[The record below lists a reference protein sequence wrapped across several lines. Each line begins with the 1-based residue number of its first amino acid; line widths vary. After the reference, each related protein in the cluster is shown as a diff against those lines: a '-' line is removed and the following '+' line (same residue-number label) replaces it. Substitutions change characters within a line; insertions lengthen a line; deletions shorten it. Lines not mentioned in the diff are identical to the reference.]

1 MSVQFGQ
8 WNFEGRRLDATSLAR
23 VSDMLNPYGPDGRNE
38 YAREEIHALYFH
50 FHTTPESHRES
61 QPLVLPSGAVL
72 TWDGRLDNRKELL
85 DDLRDGVPSDATD
98 ADIAAAAYES
108 WRLAS
113 FKKLAGDWALSLWCP
128 RERSLI
134 LAADFLAMRPLYY
147 LVQQNVVTWCTVLDP
162 LMFLS
167 GEPLKFDEEYAAG
180 WLGFFPAVHLTP
192 YKGIRRVPPASYVQ
206 CRPGAVTIRKYWSFD
221 PSKRICYRTDGEYEE
236 HFRALFNTAVRRRL
250 RSDRPVLAELSG
262 GMDSSS
268 IVCVADQIIAADQTV
283 TPRLDT
289 LSYYD
294 DTEPNWN
301 EKLYFT
307 KVEEK
312 RGRAGCHI
320 DVGPGKGLATLFP
333 KGPPTITPEFDSRS
347 EIVKQK
353 LVEVMSTRQNR
364 VILSGTGGDEVL
376 GGVPTAL
383 PELADLLSTMHLGK
397 FLKSL
402 FTWSLVMR
410 TPAIHVLWRTL
421 REFLPASIA
430 AHDEHRKPAL
440 WLDADFIRRHR
451 APLSGYSHRLKF
463 FGPPPSFQENVIT
476 LDGLTRQLACAPSPR
491 QPLFEKR
498 YPFLDRD
505 LLEFLFSI
513 EPSQLVRPHQRRSL
527 MRRALAGIVPAEILE
542 RKRKAF
548 VVRSTI
554 VGLRA
559 ELSGTRPT
567 RDMLTAF
574 LGIIDPLRFGEA
586 VASLQKGME
595 VPFVTMLRTLAL
607 EHWLN
612 QSRTAGIMRTS
623 VNATFF
629 YSTDKRIPTALN
641 SASQTISD
649 LAVERLT
656 RQAIAGRNP

>member
-8 WNFEGRRLDATSLAR
+8 WNFEGRRVDATSLAR
-23 VSDMLNPYGPDGRNE
+23 VSEMLNPYGPDGRNE
-38 YAREEIHALYFH
+38 YVREGIHALYFR

-61 QPLVLPSGAVL
+61 QPLVLPCGAVL
-72 TWDGRLDNRKELL
+72 VWDGRLDNRKELL
-85 DDLRDGVPSDATD
+85 EDLRDALPSDATD

-113 FKKLAGDWALSLWCP
+113 FNKLVGDWALSLWCP
-128 RERSLI
+128 ADRLLI
-134 LAADFLAMRPLYY
+134 LAVDFLAMRPLYY
-147 LVQQNVVTWCTVLDP
+147 LAQENVLTWCTVLDP
-162 LMFLS
+162 LVFLS

-180 WLGFFPAVHLTP
+180 WLGFFPAAHLTP
-192 YKGIRRVPPASYVQ
+192 YERIHRVPPASYVQ
-206 CRPGAVTIRKYWSFD
+206 CRPGAVSIRKYWSFD
-221 PSKRICYRTDGEYEE
+221 PSKRIRYRKDDEYEQ
-236 HFRALFNTAVRRRL
+236 HFRALFSTAVRRRL

-268 IVCVADQIIAADQTV
+268 IVCIADHIIAAEQTV

-301 EKLYFT
+301 EKVYFK

-312 RGRAGCHI
+312 RGRTGCHL
-320 DVGPGKGLATLFP
+320 DVGPGKDLATLFP
-333 KGPPTITPEFDSRS
+333 EGWLTIMPEFDGKTDT
-347 EIVKQK
+347 VKRK
-353 LVEVMSTRQNR
+353 LVEVMSAQQNR
-364 VILSGTGGDEVL
+364 VVLSGTGGDEVL

-383 PELADLLSTMHLGK
+383 PELGDLLSTIHLRE
-397 FLKSL
+397 FFKSL
-402 FTWSLVMR
+402 FAWSLAMR
-410 TPAIHVLWRTL
+410 VPAIHLLWRTL

-430 AHDEHRKPAL
+430 GPDEHREPAV
-440 WLDADFIRRHR
+440 WFDANFIRRHR
-451 APLSGYSHRLKF
+451 AALSGYSHRLKF
-463 FGPPPSFQENVIT
+463 FGPLPSFQENVIT
-476 LDGLTRQLACAPSPR
+476 LDGLTRQLACAPRPCS
-491 QPLFEKR
+491 PLFEKR

-548 VVRSTI
+548 VVRRTI
-554 VGLRA
+554 ADLRV
-559 ELSGTRPT
+559 ELPSTRPT
-567 RDMLTAF
+567 HAMLTAS
-574 LGIIDPLRFGEA
+574 LGMVDPCRFAEA
-586 VASLQKGME
+586 VTSLHKGMQ

-607 EHWLN
+607 EHWLK
-612 QSRTAGIMRTS
+612 QSRAAGIMRTS

-629 YSTDKRIPTALN
+629 YSTEKGMPTALN
-641 SASQTISD
+641 SVAKAYRTYQLRESPGK
-649 LAVERLT
+649 R
-656 RQAIAGRNP
+656 